1 MATPSVIA
9 KVKARATRANVA
21 PRLKNRAPDPASAIR
36 AVSTVG
42 GDGSFA
48 SPASTEAI
56 HQVARN
62 MANDK
67 RRGTL
72 ASRDRVIKCAGIE
85 FWRRPD
91 KLAATNVSQHAVEN
105 ARVGFLVDDRATWN
119 SFPIT
124 IAVDA

>member
-1 MATPSVIA
+1 MAAPSVIA

-21 PRLKNRAPDPASAIR
+21 PRLINRAPDPASAIR

-48 SPASTEAI
+48 SLASSEAI

-67 RRGTL
+67 RRGSL
-72 ASRDRVIKCAGIE
+72 VSPDRVIKCAGIE

-91 KLAATNVSQHAVEN
+91 KFAAADVGQHAVEN
-105 ARVGFLVDDRATWN
+105 ACVSFLVGDRA
-119 SFPIT
+119 
-124 IAVDA
+124 A